1 MTRPYRSD
9 EVSFEGLNIA
19 EGLRRALERFREDI
33 TSAAG
38 ENLSGLVL
46 YGSLAR
52 GRHRPGRSDVNVV
65 VLLVDTST
73 ESLAAIAP
81 ALRAAW
87 RSVQLEPFI
96 LKPSE
101 IQSMSDAFPTKLLDI
116 QDHHILL
123 MGENPFAELKVD
135 REHIRLR
142 VEQELRNIALRMRR
156 RYVSI
161 FDDPTLLQAALANV
175 AVSLKV
181 ELAALMRLAGKD
193 LPSESTSAAVL
204 DAAAVEFSLDRDALA
219 RVAAMRRD
227 SSLADDLPALYNRV
241 LISITRAVEI
251 ADQME

>member
-9 EVSFEGLNIA
+9 EISLKSLNIA
-19 EGLRRALERFREDI
+19 EEVRRALERFREDI

-38 ENLSGLVL
+38 ENLSGLIL

-52 GRHRPGRSDVNVV
+52 GRYRPGKSDVNVA
-65 VLLVDTST
+65 VLLRDTTT

-96 LKPSE
+96 LNPSE
-101 IQSMSDAFPTKLLDI
+101 IQRMSDAFPTKLLDI

-123 MGENPFAELKVD
+123 MGENPFVELKVS

-161 FDDPTLLQAALANV
+161 FDDPLLLAAALANV

-181 ELAALMRLAGKD
+181 ELAALLRLAGKV
-193 LPSESTSAAVL
+193 LPPEPTSAAVL
-204 DAAAVEFSLDRDALA
+204 DAAAVEFHLDRDALA

-227 SSLADDLPALYNRV
+227 SGPADDLTALYNRV
-241 LISITRAVEI
+241 LLSITRAVEI
-251 ADQME
+251 VDQME